1 MESILQTEKED
12 YLSGRTYLLEKHHI
26 FFGTSNRKMSEKYG
40 FWVWLT
46 AENHRESKNAVH
58 QNREM
63 DLLLKRIAQN
73 KFEETHTRDEFMK
86 IIGRNYL

>member
-1 MESILQTEKED
+1 MKSILQTEKED
-12 YLSGRTYLLEKHHI
+12 YLSGRTYRLEKHHI

-73 KFEETHTRDEFMK
+73 KFEETHTREVFMK